1 MRYNSQAMKLF
12 SGVVIFIF
20 LLPYSASVYKG
31 LTSVCSVLLNIDETV
46 CMILIAVGSAVV
58 LVLGGYMATLKADFV
73 QGIIMMFGVS
83 ALLAMIIICPQ
94 VGGLQNGFQNMISY
108 MEQNQMAP
116 MDSQMLVSLVATIL
130 MTSFGTW
137 GLPQMVHKYYG
148 IRMTKR

>member
-1 MRYNSQAMKLF
+1 MPQLFEMRYNSQAMKLF
-12 SGVVIFIF
+12 SGIVIFIF

-130 MTSFGTW
+130 MTSFGHLGTAPD
-137 GLPQMVHKYYG
+137 G
-148 IRMTKR
+148 T

>member
-1 MRYNSQAMKLF
+1 
-12 SGVVIFIF
+12 
-20 LLPYSASVYKG
+20 
-31 LTSVCSVLLNIDETV
+31 
-46 CMILIAVGSAVV
+46 
-58 LVLGGYMATLKADFV
+58 
-73 QGIIMMFGVS
+73 
-83 ALLAMIIICPQ
+83 
-94 VGGLQNGFQNMISY
+94 MISY